1 MGVDRN
7 FDNSKNWSKAN
18 YQLTTS
24 RPYLRETF
32 LKKLSIESILFC
44 SKMHRS
50 RGAINLLWQQ
60 KLLRGAAAN
69 ARPVTALMHSASSP
83 PPPASALAQESFL
96 SGSNSAYVDEM
107 FDAWSRDPASV
118 HASWDAYFRG
128 VSYTPPPSLGNT
140 KANEVPLSAI
150 APALS
155 AAAGS
160 PAVGA
165 PSAHVIGKLNN
176 C

>member
-1 MGVDRN
+1 
-7 FDNSKNWSKAN
+7 
-18 YQLTTS
+18 
-24 RPYLRETF
+24 
-32 LKKLSIESILFC
+32 
-44 SKMHRS
+44 MHRS

-60 KLLRGAAAN
+60 RLLKSSGGVRAA
-69 ARPVTALMHSASSP
+69 PVNALMHSASSP

-107 FDAWSRDPASV
+107 FDSWSRDPASV

-128 VSYTPPPSLGNT
+128 INYTPPPSLGNT

-160 PAVGA
+160 PAIGA
-165 PSAHVIGKLNN
+165 PSTKVIGMCNS
-176 C
+176 

>member
-1 MGVDRN
+1 
-7 FDNSKNWSKAN
+7 
-18 YQLTTS
+18 
-24 RPYLRETF
+24 
-32 LKKLSIESILFC
+32 
-44 SKMHRS
+44 MHRS

-60 KLLRGAAAN
+60 KLLRGAVAKG
-69 ARPVTALMHSASSP
+69 RPVSALMHSASSP

-107 FDAWSRDPASV
+107 FDAWSRDPSSV

-128 VSYTPPPSLGNT
+128 VAYTPPPSLGNT

-165 PSAHVIGKLNN
+165 PSAHVIGKLSELERV
-176 C
+176 CY